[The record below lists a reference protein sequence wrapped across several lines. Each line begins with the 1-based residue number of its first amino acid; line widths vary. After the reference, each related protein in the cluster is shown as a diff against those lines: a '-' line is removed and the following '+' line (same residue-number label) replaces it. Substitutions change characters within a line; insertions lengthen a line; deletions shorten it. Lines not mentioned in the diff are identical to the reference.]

1 MSSTQNIIR
10 MPVFNWKSTLSHESF
25 KVLKYNDHFTTD
37 LVTIQVNKNFLII
50 IFDNPSKFFK
60 YEI

>member
-37 LVTIQVNKNFLII
+37 LVTIQVNKIS
-50 IFDNPSKFFK
+50 DNL
-60 YEI
+60 

>member
-10 MPVFNWKSTLSHESF
+10 MPVFNCKSTLSQESF

-37 LVTIQVNKNFLII
+37 LVTIQVIKNFFEPIT
-50 IFDNPSKFFK
+50 FDNPS
-60 YEI
+60 